1 MCIRDRIKNKS
12 LNTVILAHPNFSEPF
27 YIHTDASDIALGV
40 ELFQLDGSGNHKVVA
55 FASRSLL
62 TSEKN
67 YATTEK
73 EALSIVFACRKFR
86 TYLLGNKVI
95 IRSDHQALTFL
106 KNCKLTHGRL
116 VHWMLILQE
125 YDLTIEY
132 CKGKENIVADV
143 LSRACLLYTSRCV

>member
-1 MCIRDRIKNKS
+1 M
-12 LNTVILAHPNFSEPF
+12 
-27 YIHTDASDIALGV
+27 
-40 ELFQLDGSGNHKVVA
+40 FQLDGSDNHQVVA

-62 TSEKN
+62 NSEKN
-67 YATTEK
+67 YTTTEK

-116 VHWMLILQE
+116 VRWMLILQE
-125 YDLTIEY
+125 
-132 CKGKENIVADV
+132 
-143 LSRACLLYTSRCV
+143 LSLIHI